1 MKRSIPH
8 PSCRNR
14 HGFTLLELI
23 VALTIFTMIGIAL
36 VGIFISG
43 VQFYSQE
50 QSQLDNQQNLTT
62 LSAFIENDVRQSTAM
77 TLSGGCLN
85 LTTVNGNVVYCHS
98 SADNTLSRNSQVI
111 ASGIASITFTINLN
125 RLTLNLVTI
134 ADQRGITN
142 TLTQDYI
149 LREGNY

>member
-1 MKRSIPH
+1 M
-8 PSCRNR
+8 
-14 HGFTLLELI
+14 ELI
-23 VALTIFTMIGIAL
+23 VAITIFTMIGTVL

-43 VQFYSQE
+43 VRFYSQE

-62 LSAFIENDVRQSTAM
+62 LSAYIENDVRQSTAM
-77 TLSGGCLN
+77 SLSSGCLS
-85 LTTVNGNVVYCHS
+85 LSTTQGNVVYCHNS
-98 SADNTLSRNSQVI
+98 TAKTLTRNGTAI
-111 ASGIASITFTINLN
+111 ANGIGSVAFSIDLN
-125 RLTLNLVTI
+125 RLRIVLSTV

>member
-1 MKRSIPH
+1 
-8 PSCRNR
+8 
-14 HGFTLLELI
+14 LELI
-23 VALTIFTMIGIAL
+23 VALTIFTMIGTVL

-43 VQFYSQE
+43 VRFYSQE

-62 LSAFIENDVRQSTAM
+62 LSAFIENDMRQSTTM
-77 TLSGGCLN
+77 VLSSGCLS
-85 LTTVNGNVVYCHS
+85 LSTVNGTVVYCHNS
-98 SADNTLSRNSQVI
+98 TAQTLTRNGSAI
-111 ASGIASITFTINLN
+111 ASGIASLSFTIELN
-125 RLTLNLVTI
+125 RVRIVLVTV

>member
-1 MKRSIPH
+1 M
-8 PSCRNR
+8 
-14 HGFTLLELI
+14 
-23 VALTIFTMIGIAL
+23 ALTIFTMIGTAL

-43 VQFYSQE
+43 VRFYSQE

-62 LSAFIENDVRQSTAM
+62 LSAFIENDLRQSTAM
-77 TLSGGCLN
+77 SLSGGCLN
-85 LTTVNGNVVYCHS
+85 LTTVNGTVVYCH
-98 SADNTLSRNSQVI
+98 NTVAKTLTRNNQVI

-125 RLTLNLVTI
+125 RLTLSLLTI

-142 TLTQDYI
+142 SLTQDYI

>member
-1 MKRSIPH
+1 M
-8 PSCRNR
+8 
-14 HGFTLLELI
+14 
-23 VALTIFTMIGIAL
+23 ALTIFTMIGTAL
-36 VGIFISG
+36 VGIFVSG

-62 LSAFIENDVRQSTAM
+62 LSVFIENDLRQSTAM
-77 TLSGGCLN
+77 SLSEGCLN
-85 LTTVNGNVVYCHS
+85 LTTVNGTVVYCHS
-98 SADNTLSRNSQVI
+98 STDKTLSRNSQVI

-149 LREGNY
+149 LREGSY